1 MSELVNFLLSGNKSK
16 LTLKAKLCDDPL
28 FHFQHLNNLHR
39 KSQNKLMNVAI
50 FQKSNNVS
58 ISLENTVGTNNSYK
72 VADCGGHKI
81 QLVDTY

>member
-1 MSELVNFLLSGNKSK
+1 
-16 LTLKAKLCDDPL
+16 
-28 FHFQHLNNLHR
+28 
-39 KSQNKLMNVAI
+39 MNVAI

-58 ISLENTVGTNNSYK
+58 ISLENKVGTNNSYK